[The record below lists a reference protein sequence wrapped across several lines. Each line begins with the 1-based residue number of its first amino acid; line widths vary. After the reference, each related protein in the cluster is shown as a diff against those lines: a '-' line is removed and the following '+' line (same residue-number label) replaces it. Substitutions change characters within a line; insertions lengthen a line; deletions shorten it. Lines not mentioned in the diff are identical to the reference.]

1 MSRAFFYSFSAR
13 YFFFVVLIISSS
25 ERHFFWCCKKKIREN
40 LLFFFTTKETV
51 KKKRKSKQTFTSS
64 SSPFQIKN
72 YLDDIFFFFFKYF
85 THNIYIHTH
94 THSQIVS
101 LLTNY
106 QLSYII
112 YSTCQPTFSSS
123 LLSKFFYIWL
133 PFSFIFQLLSY
144 SSTPSFIRFDF
155 FIYNTF
161 PSSYHSFLV

>member
-1 MSRAFFYSFSAR
+1 MRDIFFGVVKKKYAKIFFFFFYNQR
-13 YFFFVVLIISSS
+13 N
-25 ERHFFWCCKKKIREN
+25 CK
-40 LLFFFTTKETV
+40 

-64 SSPFQIKN
+64 SPPPFQIKN

-133 PFSFIFQLLSY
+133 PFSFIFIHFP
-144 SSTPSFIRFDF
+144 TFI
-155 FIYNTF
+155 
-161 PSSYHSFLV
+161 L